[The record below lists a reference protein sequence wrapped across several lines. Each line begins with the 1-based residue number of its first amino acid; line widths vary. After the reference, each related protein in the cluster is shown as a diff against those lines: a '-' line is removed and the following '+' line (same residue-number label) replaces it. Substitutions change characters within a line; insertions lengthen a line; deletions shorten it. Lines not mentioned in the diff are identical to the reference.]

1 MMSLSGANCPRS
13 LSEIFISASSSQ
25 YRNEIEEERQIVK
38 AVQESMRD
46 WKSRSSRHRQKRE
59 ASIVCY
65 GDLGCFEDSGPFGY
79 IDMLPSSPEEIDTKF
94 YVFSTKNRFAN
105 CSAAIIAV

>member
-1 MMSLSGANCPRS
+1 M
-13 LSEIFISASSSQ
+13 I
-25 YRNEIEEERQIVK
+25 K

-46 WKSRSSRHRQKRE
+46 WKMRSSRHRQKRE
-59 ASIVCY
+59 ASVVCY

-94 YVFSTKNRFAN
+94 YVFSTQHRFAN
-105 CSAAIIAV
+105 CFLA